1 MNRLKI
7 FAVLGITVL
16 FFSCNQPRIAY
27 INVETLMQEYEA
39 TKELERS
46 LSEQQAEYSK
56 ELDSLQAPFQEK
68 LQNYYSNVDTMTAA
82 TKTRVEQELQQEQQF
97 LQAKQQE
104 ISMILQ
110 NENQLKSEVLTKRV
124 DSFVADY
131 AKKESLNLVL
141 GTTGKGTVLYGDAQM
156 DITNNILEL
165 LNNAYSENTS
175 K

>member
-1 MNRLKI
+1 M
-7 FAVLGITVL
+7 
-16 FFSCNQPRIAY
+16 S
-27 INVETLMQEYEA
+27 
-39 TKELERS
+39 
-46 LSEQQAEYSK
+46 
-56 ELDSLQAPFQEK
+56 
-68 LQNYYSNVDTMTAA
+68 AA

-104 ISMILQ
+104 ISMMLQ

-141 GTTGKGTVLYGDAQM
+141 GTTGKGTVLYGDEQM
-156 DITNNILEL
+156 DITTSILEL
-165 LNNAYSENTS
+165 LNNAYSENIS